1 MGGANGDD
9 REMASEFQR
18 SKVTVVFEAMDADED
33 GRLREADFVALAERW
48 AGLRG
53 PGDHARLRSIMLGWW
68 STLADAG
75 GSEEVTVDDVL
86 TVVDRL
92 QTMPEAMNAT
102 AESMFEAV
110 DQNGDGDISAPEYR
124 QLIEAWSG
132 RPTDTAE
139 VFGLL
144 DLDGDGFLSS
154 TEFTAHWA
162 EFWAG
167 DDPQAPG
174 SSVFGRIG

>member
-1 MGGANGDD
+1 
-9 REMASEFQR
+9 
-18 SKVTVVFEAMDADED
+18 VVFEAMDTDED

-53 PGDHARLRSIMLGWW
+53 PGDHARLKSIMLGWW
-68 STLADAG
+68 SALADAG
-75 GSEEVTVDDVL
+75 GSDEVTVDDVL

-92 QTMPEAMNAT
+92 QATPEAMIVT

-124 QLIEAWSG
+124 QLIEAWNG
-132 RPTDTAE
+132 RTTDTAE

-144 DLDGDGFLSS
+144 DLDGDGFLSC